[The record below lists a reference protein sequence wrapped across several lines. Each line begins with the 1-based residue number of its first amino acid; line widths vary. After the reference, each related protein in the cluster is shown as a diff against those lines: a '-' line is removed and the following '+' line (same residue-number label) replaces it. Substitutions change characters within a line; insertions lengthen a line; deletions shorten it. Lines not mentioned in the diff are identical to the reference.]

1 MEKNKTGKPSWP
13 VRRYFKYAIGEIILV
28 VIGILIALQ
37 INNWNDAHNLSNKE
51 TSLLIEMKSNL
62 ESDLEGLKWDINKNE
77 GLLKANRGVLKS
89 LNDGV
94 YHDSLNLYYTWI
106 KGNTVFIKNTSAFKN
121 LESLGLDIIK
131 NDSLRIKI
139 TNLYSTQ
146 YEYIRYVEQ
155 VRDEKFQFEQII
167 PQINKHLRLTSENLY
182 QPINFEELSRNNEF
196 KSVIKINCDLRN
208 YIIVTYKDIEKM
220 ISELILVIELELE
233 GKKNNESTTTSKLA
247 NI

>member
-1 MEKNKTGKPSWP
+1 MIKFFRKIRQNLLMENKTGK
-13 VRRYFKYAIGEIILV
+13 YFKYAIGEIVLV

-37 INNWNDAHNLSNKE
+37 INNWNDAHNLKNKE

-94 YHDSLNLYYTWI
+94 YHDSLNLYYTYI
-106 KGNTVFIKNTSAFKN
+106 KGNTVFVKNTSAFKN

-139 TNLYSTQ
+139 TNLYSTR
-146 YEYIRYVEQ
+146 YEYIRYIEQ

-167 PQINKHLRLTSENLY
+167 PQINKHLKLNSENLY

-196 KSVIKINCDLRN
+196 KSVIKLNCDLRN
-208 YIIVTYKDIEKM
+208 YIIITYKDIEKM
-220 ISELILVIELELE
+220 ISELIQAIELEL
-233 GKKNNESTTTSKLA
+233 KDKNK
-247 NI
+247 

>member
-1 MEKNKTGKPSWP
+1 MIGIF
-13 VRRYFKYAIGEIILV
+13 RRIRKKLADQNRFLQYSRYAIGEIVLV

-37 INNWNDAHNLSNKE
+37 INNWNDAHNLTKKE

-62 ESDLEGLKWDINKNE
+62 ESDIEGLKWDINKNE

-121 LESLGLDIIK
+121 LESFGLDIIK

-139 TNLYSTQ
+139 TNLYSTR
-146 YEYIRYVEQ
+146 YEYIRYIEQ
-155 VRDEKFQFEQII
+155 VRDEKFQYEQII
-167 PQINKHLRLTSENLY
+167 PQITKHLRLISENLY
-182 QPINFEELSRNNEF
+182 EPINVDELSLNNEF
-196 KSVIKINCDLRN
+196 KSVIKLNCYMRN
-208 YIIVTYKDIEKM
+208 YIITIYKDIDKT
-220 ISELILVIELELE
+220 ITELIDAIELELKD
-233 GKKNNESTTTSKLA
+233 KKNN
-247 NI
+247 

>member
-1 MEKNKTGKPSWP
+1 MIKFFRNVRKRLLSENKTGK
-13 VRRYFKYAIGEIILV
+13 YLKYAIGEIILV

-37 INNWNDAHNLSNKE
+37 INNWNDAHNLKNKE

-94 YHDSLNLYYTWI
+94 YHDSLNLYYTYI
-106 KGNTVFIKNTSAFKN
+106 KGNTVFVKNTSAFKN
-121 LESLGLDIIK
+121 LESFGLDIIK

-139 TNLYSTQ
+139 TNLYSTR
-146 YEYIRYVEQ
+146 YEYIRYIEQ

-167 PQINKHLRLTSENLY
+167 PQINKHLRLNSENFY
-182 QPINFEELSRNNEF
+182 EPINFEELSQNNEF
-196 KSVIKINCDLRN
+196 KSVIKLNCDLRN
-208 YIIVTYKDIEKM
+208 YIIITYKDIEKM
-220 ISELILVIELELE
+220 ITKLIDAIELEL
-233 GKKNNESTTTSKLA
+233 KNK
-247 NI
+247 